1 MFIDVQ
7 TTMAFLEKNI
17 EGWNM
22 IIEILATGDEIRTG
36 AAVDSNSAHIAQVL
50 EQTGLEA
57 IRHTCVGDDMDMM
70 VSILKEI
77 GSRADVAIVTGGL
90 GPTTDDI
97 TAEAAAKAKGVE
109 RVLNP
114 SAFGVVEN
122 FFKTRKRAMSP
133 SNKKQAMLPMGA
145 ESLDNPIGSAPG
157 FVLKIDRC
165 WFFFVPGVPFE
176 MKRMLSDEVLPR
188 IQRYYGGSGELSL
201 VKTLSTFGLA
211 ESVIGELLTGLS
223 AEFPK
228 ITPGFR
234 SKFPEIQVKLYIR
247 GKDEQALRKILK
259 KASHWVL
266 GKLGENIFSMDGI
279 SMQRVVGELLTK
291 KKATLAIAE
300 SCTGG
305 LISHLLTNVPGSS
318 GYFQFS
324 GVTYSNQAKKK
335 VLGVSSQALQQY
347 GAVHEEIVK
356 QMAHGVRQF
365 AGATYGLATSG
376 IAGPDGGTDEK
387 PVGTVCIGLA
397 TPNGVK
403 GFRFVFPFNTRLMN
417 KRIFA
422 MKALDLLRREL
433 KD

>member
-1 MFIDVQ
+1 
-7 TTMAFLEKNI
+7 
-17 EGWNM
+17 M

-50 EQTGLEA
+50 EHAGFEA
-57 IRHTCVGDDMDMM
+57 VRHTCVGDDMDMM

-109 RVLNP
+109 LVLNR
-114 SAFGVVEN
+114 SALGVVEN
-122 FFKTRKRAMSP
+122 FFKTRRRTMSP

-165 WFFFVPGVPFE
+165 SFFFVPGVPFE

-223 AEFPK
+223 AEFPE

-247 GKDEQALRKILK
+247 GKDEQALRKILE

-279 SMQRVVGELLTK
+279 SMQRVVGGLLTTK
-291 KKATLAIAE
+291 QATLAVAE

-318 GYFQFS
+318 GYFLFS
-324 GVTYSNQAKKK
+324 GVTYSNEAKKK
-335 VLGVSSQALQQY
+335 VLGVSSEVLQQY

-356 QMAHGVRQF
+356 QMAQGVRRV

-433 KD
+433 MG

>member
-1 MFIDVQ
+1 
-7 TTMAFLEKNI
+7 
-17 EGWNM
+17 M

-50 EQTGLEA
+50 EQAGLEA
-57 IRHTCVGDDMDMM
+57 IRHTCVGDDMDIM

-77 GSRADVAIVTGGL
+77 GNRADVAVVTGGL
-90 GPTTDDI
+90 GPTIDDV
-97 TAEAAAKAKGVE
+97 TAAAAAKTKGVE
-109 RVLNP
+109 LVLNQ
-114 SAFGVVEN
+114 SALGVVEN

-145 ESLDNPIGSAPG
+145 ESLNNPVGSAPG
-157 FVLKIDRC
+157 FVLKINRC
-165 WFFFVPGVPFE
+165 SFFFVPGVPFE

-188 IQRYYGGSGELSL
+188 IQKLGGDTGELSL
-201 VKTLSTFGLA
+201 VKTLSTFGLV

-223 AEFPK
+223 AEFPE

-247 GKDEQALRKILK
+247 GKDDQALRNILE
-259 KASHWVL
+259 KASQWVL
-266 GKLGENIFSMDGI
+266 GKLGENIFSMDGT
-279 SMQRVVGELLTK
+279 SMQAVVGGLLAAK
-291 KKATLAIAE
+291 QATLAVAE

-318 GYFQFS
+318 AYFLFS
-324 GVTYSNQAKKK
+324 GVTYSNQAKTK
-335 VLGVSSQALQQY
+335 VLGVSTEILQQY
-347 GAVHEEIVK
+347 GAVHEETVK
-356 QMAHGVRQF
+356 KMAIGVRHV
-365 AGATYGLATSG
+365 AGAAYGLATSG

-397 TPNGVK
+397 TPHDVK

-433 KD
+433 QG